1 MKVGVAAALWL
12 SFALNPASA
21 EPAEL
26 RAGGT
31 GAATDLL
38 RQLAAEFGK
47 ETGYRTQVVASAAAH
62 DVMAGAFVSPVRA
75 P

>member
-12 SFALNPASA
+12 SFVLNPASA

-31 GAATDLL
+31 GAATELL

-47 ETGYRTQVVASAAAH
+47 ETGRPSQVVASAAAH
-62 DVMAGAFVSPVRA
+62 DVMAGAFVFPVRA